1 MAVNNI
7 YLTAG
12 IRENLFS
19 LQQTERNM
27 EITQNRLATG
37 LKVNSALDDPINF
50 FAAQA
55 HRQRAGDLALL
66 KDSMNEAIQ
75 TLKAADAGIEAI
87 MDLIEQAKAVITSSQ
102 STPDAEANAGDGSSD
117 SPLSVQ
123 YDGVMA
129 QIDFFVADASYKG
142 VNLLNSDSLTVT
154 FNEGGTSTL
163 DITGFAGAFDGA
175 VLGLSDTLDL
185 TDGGDQSDALTA
197 LNAALDALRA
207 QSSALSSNLSIVT
220 SRLDFTQNMINTLN
234 TGADNLTLADMNEE
248 SANMLMLQT
257 RQALATSSLGMASD
271 AAQSILRLF

>member
-1 MAVNNI
+1 MAVTNI

-12 IRENLFS
+12 IRDNLFS
-19 LQQTERNM
+19 LQKTESSMQNTQT
-27 EITQNRLATG
+27 RLATG

-75 TLKAADAGIEAI
+75 TLKAADSGIEGI
-87 MDLIEQAKAVITSSQ
+87 MGLIEQAKAVITASR
-102 STPDAEANAGDGSSD
+102 STPDTATVTTLTD
-117 SPLSVQ
+117 Q
-123 YDGVMA
+123 YDGLMD
-129 QIDFFVADASYKG
+129 QIDFMVADASYKG
-142 VNLLNSDSLTVT
+142 VNFLDSSTLKVS
-154 FNEGGTSTL
+154 FNEDASSFL
-163 DITGFAGAFDGA
+163 DIVGFDGAHDGA
-175 VLGLSDTLDL
+175 VLGLAQGLDL
-185 TDGGDQSDALTA
+185 TDPSGTGGQDAAITA
-197 LNAALDALRA
+197 LNSALDALRS

-257 RQALATSSLGMASD
+257 RQALATSTLGMASD
-271 AAQSILRLF
+271 AAQAILRLF